1 MQISRFD
8 MLCAQ
13 AHWVGSKRRVM
24 QLELQWSLATHCACA
39 HDMSIRPILVEVT
52 MYLGQNRYRKPRC
65 RIVLFLTYKYVNYFI
80 KLSTGRMWCNLMQ
93 QNTYIGRLFR
103 ACQRHRVWFAGV
115 GGWEG
120 STHPFVL
127 FDPVLVQYK
136 LALSCMYSHTQP
148 PPFLIQITHCRDSQ
162 QAAISL
168 MGKGVSSMFVL
179 RSRYLEVVL
188 YKWQV

>member
-1 MQISRFD
+1 MGSGGDNLKNPFIAIWAGWRSYSRYIKTSTFTFMLQGDMQISRFD

-103 ACQRHRVWFAGV
+103 ACQRHRVWFAGGV
-115 GGWEG
+115 GRVRP
-120 STHPFVL
+120 TL
-127 FDPVLVQYK
+127 
-136 LALSCMYSHTQP
+136 
-148 PPFLIQITHCRDSQ
+148 
-162 QAAISL
+162 
-168 MGKGVSSMFVL
+168 
-179 RSRYLEVVL
+179 L
-188 YKWQV
+188 YCLTLC